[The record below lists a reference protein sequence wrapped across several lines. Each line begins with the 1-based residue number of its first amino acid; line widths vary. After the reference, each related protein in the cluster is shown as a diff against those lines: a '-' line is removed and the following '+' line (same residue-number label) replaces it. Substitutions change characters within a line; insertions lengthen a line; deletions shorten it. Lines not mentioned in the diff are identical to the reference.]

1 MLQEALCQRARTMV
15 GDKEWYK
22 AGDDDPEEL
31 TILGKVMGVTREVS
45 YIHPRRWVLA
55 DGTDGKTSSRTS
67 SIAS

>member
-15 GDKEWYK
+15 GDKAWYR

-45 YIHPRRWVLA
+45 LVSPKKASTDVS
-55 DGTDGKTSSRTS
+55 DGETSSRTP